1 MEESMNKRN
10 TVLAF
15 VLALLVAF
23 TAPRI
28 LAQAQTSS
36 IDPETR
42 AKVQDKLQHISSELN
57 LSDAQQQQL
66 KPILQNEVQQL
77 KAVKDSTSLSDDAK
91 QAKSKAIHQNAKSQM
106 STILTPDQQK
116 KLASMSEGADDK

>member
-1 MEESMNKRN
+1 M
-10 TVLAF
+10 
-15 VLALLVAF
+15 
-23 TAPRI
+23 
-28 LAQAQTSS
+28 
-36 IDPETR
+36 
-42 AKVQDKLQHISSELN
+42 QHISSELN

-91 QAKSKAIHQNAKSQM
+91 QAKAKAIHQNAKSQM